1 MKSQS
6 GWSRHLISGEI
17 FILGVNTKPGKRVFI
32 KASASKHMATN
43 VAAVITAATIARWCR
58 ISIASVME
66 FHTASTILSVP
77 GEDLFF
83 TPLSKGS
90 LTNYVM
96 QLG

>member
-43 VAAVITAATIARWCR
+43 VAAVITAATAIARWCR
-58 ISIASVME
+58 ISVASVVE
-66 FHTASTILSVP
+66 FHDKCIIKNLQK
-77 GEDLFF
+77 LFYI
-83 TPLSKGS
+83 GAIVG
-90 LTNYVM
+90 VM
-96 QLG
+96 IHI